1 MRHLQILAVFTI
13 FWATAIGNAF
23 AQDDSAVDRQEL
35 LGMLD
40 TVETAL
46 NKQQFDTI
54 TPLLADDVV
63 AVFLDA
69 EVARGPAAVTAYIDK
84 FLSGDAAILKGYT
97 ATATLGDSAR
107 FFGDVAV
114 ADGTSTDVF
123 DLADGSQLQI
133 DSVWSVTLSK
143 TTGSWKIVQ
152 MHFSANLFDNPLMAE
167 AQERIVLFLVLA
179 AIVGLIVGFLIGR
192 RGRNA

>member
-97 ATATLGDSAR
+97 TTATLGDSAR

>member
-84 FLSGDAAILKGYT
+84 FLSGDAAILT
-97 ATATLGDSAR
+97 
-107 FFGDVAV
+107 
-114 ADGTSTDVF
+114 
-123 DLADGSQLQI
+123 
-133 DSVWSVTLSK
+133 
-143 TTGSWKIVQ
+143 
-152 MHFSANLFDNPLMAE
+152 
-167 AQERIVLFLVLA
+167 
-179 AIVGLIVGFLIGR
+179 R
-192 RGRNA
+192 REFRRRHV